1 MARFK
6 KYPKIKFEG
15 MYSTD
20 EGYISFPYN
29 PYHGKEYENVSAK
42 TEKEIRTYCGI
53 KVETDVIYVKGEDSF
68 EIECELVETK
78 TLSDGTLVLQICTD
92 WG

>member
-6 KYPKIKFEG
+6 KYPKIRFEG
-15 MYSTD
+15 MYSTG

-29 PYHGKEYENVSAK
+29 SYHGKEYENVSVK
-42 TEKEIRTYCGI
+42 TEKEIRTYSGI
-53 KVETDVIYVKGEDSF
+53 EVETDVIYVKGENTF
-68 EIECELVETK
+68 EIECELVGTK
-78 TLSDGTLVLQICTD
+78 TLPDGTLVLKICQD